1 MDLWPVRKRFWDQI
15 AIRKFRANRPAVIP
29 VPSDDGQSI
38 NAVSLA
44 SQFPGIPIPNIR
56 VADHVP
62 ADEASTLKYYFYEF
76 QVAMYGALAPM
87 QPGLPSIDSNPQK
100 ALAEAYTTA
109 HRRCFPAPVMPEE
122 YQSAVD
128 LGSLA
133 VAGPYACYIERSPE
147 GGYQWDLRRLARY
160 EHHDGLRSCGMRTL
174 FRVNEPARKLEAVQ
188 IDCELGSYKPG
199 ASNWELATKIALCAV
214 TTHLSLVRHFNWVH
228 LAAGGP
234 FAIATRNC
242 LPANHPLRRLLWPHM
257 FGTQY
262 SNQIVTKGQ
271 MAKGGDFET
280 IFSFTHAG
288 MCKLFEES
296 YEEYDITV
304 LHPARDG
311 ASRGIRNAGFDTPA
325 LVNREAHFDV
335 MCAHAR
341 HYLGLYYASDSE
353 LRKDASF
360 VAWTDALGRMIPNGI
375 SKLLGDEIKIESAVQ
390 LIAAFIYMAT
400 VEHEILGTGLW
411 NYQMWSHIQPVRVY
425 KNGQRE
431 PIDVYQRL
439 VNANFNLN
447 VSRARLLQDF
457 SYLALDT
464 RGAAAF
470 RKFKEELE
478 ALQVRLEK
486 EPFAHWKIYPQILEA
501 NINA

>member
-1 MDLWPVRKRFWDQI
+1 MDLWPIRKRFWNQV

-29 VPSDDGQSI
+29 LPSDEGRSI

-62 ADEASTLKYYFYEF
+62 ADEASRLKYYFYEF
-76 QVAMYGALAPM
+76 QVAMYGALDPM
-87 QPGLPSIDSNPQK
+87 QPGLPSIDSDPEN

-109 HRRCFPAPVMPEE
+109 HRRCFPAPVIPEE
-122 YQSAVD
+122 YRSAVD

-147 GGYQWDLRRLARY
+147 GGYQWDLRRLGRY

-174 FRVNEPARKLEAVQ
+174 FRVNEPARNLEAVQ
-188 IDCELGSYKPG
+188 IDCELGSCKPG
-199 ASNWELATKIALCAV
+199 DSNWELATKIALCAV

-234 FAIATRNC
+234 LAIATRNC
-242 LPANHPLRRLLWPHM
+242 LPASHPLRRLLWPQM
-257 FGTQY
+257 FGTQF

-280 IFSFTHAG
+280 IFSLTHAG

-311 ASRGIRNAGFDTPA
+311 ASRGINNAGFDTPA

-335 MCAHAR
+335 MWAHAR

-375 SKLLGDEIKIESAVQ
+375 SKLLGDEITIDGAVQ

-411 NYQMWSHIQPVRVY
+411 NYQMWSHIQPVRIY

-457 SYLALDT
+457 SYLALDA

-478 ALQVRLEK
+478 ALQVGLEK